1 MKLKHRLLKVLSPL
15 INKLST
21 TKILIMPNDIK
32 PAVSIYT
39 LAAIKN
45 NGEEISFNQ
54 YKNKKILIV
63 NTASECGF
71 TPQYEGLE
79 KLYERNMDKLI
90 ILAFPSNEF
99 GKQEPG
105 TDADIAQFCTK
116 NYDVHFPIFKKSG
129 VKRGD
134 AQNVIFDWLTDA
146 QKNGWNE
153 QEPDWNFNKYLI
165 DEAGVLTHYFSSG
178 VTPDSEELL
187 TAINA

>member
-1 MKLKHRLLKVLSPL
+1 MKCKQRLFKILSPI

-21 TKILIMPNDIK
+21 RKILIMPNDIK

-39 LAAIKN
+39 LSAIKN
-45 NGEEISFNQ
+45 NGDEISFNQ

-63 NTASECGF
+63 NTASECGY

-79 KLYERNMDKLI
+79 KLYEKNRDKLI

-105 TDADIAQFCTK
+105 TDADIAEFCTK
-116 NYDVHFPIFKKSG
+116 NYGVSFPVFTKSNVKKS
-129 VKRGD
+129 D
-134 AQNVIFDWLTDA
+134 TQNVIFDWLTHA

-165 DEAGVLTHYFSSG
+165 DETGVLTHYFSSG

-187 TAINA
+187 TAINF